1 MRCIHHHPR
10 NTVHKEIHLG
20 KVFKAKECECIAYM
34 ESTVDFDF
42 YSSSLLQ
49 TCFIVFGTFSSK
61 TPKQVFFNPINI
73 FDSFSFTLV
82 NHNRIIL
89 KDLHRLRIV
98 DIQERITEKVQVQ
111 LQNQKTTMLLLC
123 MVQIK

>member
-1 MRCIHHHPR
+1 
-10 NTVHKEIHLG
+10 
-20 KVFKAKECECIAYM
+20 M

-82 NHNRIIL
+82 NHNKIIL

-123 MVQIK
+123 MVQIKWLVKATEIKVPNKLGDIEVDIFVKVISVVHT